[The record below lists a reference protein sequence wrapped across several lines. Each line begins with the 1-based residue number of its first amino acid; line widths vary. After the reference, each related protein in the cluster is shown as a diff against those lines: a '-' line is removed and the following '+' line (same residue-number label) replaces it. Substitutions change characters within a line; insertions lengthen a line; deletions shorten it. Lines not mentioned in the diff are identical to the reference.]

1 MERQN
6 KVERHTFV
14 SYFIHTIWWT
24 VRYLV
29 VLKVMH
35 MYVLMLNMLSS
46 KDCSY
51 LSTNTVFSS
60 NHVYLLVVLHHKSI
74 KDFQHFAQAFPFKNS
89 KILFFRGTP

>member
-1 MERQN
+1 MERKN

-14 SYFIHTIWWT
+14 SYFIHMIWWT

-46 KDCSY
+46 IKIALTCPQI
-51 LSTNTVFSS
+51 LCF
-60 NHVYLLVVLHHKSI
+60 HQIMSI
-74 KDFQHFAQAFPFKNS
+74 S
-89 KILFFRGTP
+89 